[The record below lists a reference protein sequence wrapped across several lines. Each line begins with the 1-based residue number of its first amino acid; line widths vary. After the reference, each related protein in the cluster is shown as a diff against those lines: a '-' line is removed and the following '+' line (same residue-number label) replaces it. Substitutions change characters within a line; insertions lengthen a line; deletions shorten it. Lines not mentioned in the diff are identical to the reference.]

1 MCFILFINVNRWD
14 YELAILLLACAEHV
28 ATVHCS
34 IQCRLISIFSQLQP
48 GVFGFGYYSIFICM
62 RLFTGSFRRTLAFVE
77 TWKENP
83 PSAFSFDSLFIAVFV
98 GRMKTDANMSA
109 AWTVRRWK
117 TQYQWNESDQLIQFH
132 RPVQPCSIQFAL
144 LFLTNSIANKLVGG
158 GFFLSVFLLL
168 GEFKRER
175 HLTFTR
181 YTSGYIFLFFFLPSF
196 ATNLLC
202 KWILRIQKFPRLVK
216 QQKQTITATVWKLK
230 LNMEIVGIEMNWLRF
245 RDWITIYWKWID
257 INSSRSNKNIASSH
271 QDQFE
276 TAVLYYIQ
284 CNIYI

>member
-158 GFFLSVFLLL
+158 GVFSLCLSSSWRVQEREAPDFYSLHLWVYFLVFFSKFRNKFAMQMDFTYSKISPIGEATEANNNSNCVEAEIEYGNRWNWDELASISRLNYHLL
-168 GEFKRER
+168 KMNR
-175 HLTFTR
+175 H
-181 YTSGYIFLFFFLPSF
+181 
-196 ATNLLC
+196 
-202 KWILRIQKFPRLVK
+202 
-216 QQKQTITATVWKLK
+216 
-230 LNMEIVGIEMNWLRF
+230 
-245 RDWITIYWKWID
+245 
-257 INSSRSNKNIASSH
+257 
-271 QDQFE
+271 QFE
-276 TAVLYYIQ
+276 SIEQKNCIKSSGPVWNSGFILHSM
-284 CNIYI
+284 